1 MSLALYAHALRAAR
15 PRQLARRLTRPV
27 RRRLIPG
34 GASGGPPRPLGVN
47 EALWRSEAFA
57 AAPSAPDGALMEFTL
72 NYGND
77 VLDAARSGE
86 VDRARKL
93 IDGWMDSS
101 PARPDVRWH
110 PYVLSTRV
118 SNWVA
123 AITLEP
129 EIASSRVG
137 ESIRRQLSY
146 LRRNV
151 ENDILGNHVL
161 RNAKALMLGGAAVSD
176 AGSLQHGLRLLRREL
191 PEQVLNDG
199 GHYERS
205 PAYHRLVLRDLL
217 ELSALTPIDEVIGRM
232 QAFAS
237 SSSRPDGAPALFNDG
252 GLDVAPL
259 LDLAVPPD
267 GLSVHAETGYAFLRR
282 GGVWLAFDCG
292 APAPAY
298 LPAHAH
304 ADSLSFQLWVDG
316 RAAVVDPGTST
327 YEPGSVR
334 AWERGTEAHSTLAVD
349 GDHFHVWGSFRSG
362 PLPRVRLVEA
372 DEQVLVG
379 EAVLTS
385 GVRIVRSLRLA
396 PGELLIE
403 DKVSG
408 NGNHDV
414 VSSIPLAPGSGLR
427 VEPLAGDAEL
437 EERWVSERFGEREQA
452 TAAVLR
458 TRATLPWENGWRVTW
473 DATGS

>member
-1 MSLALYAHALRAAR
+1 
-15 PRQLARRLTRPV
+15 
-27 RRRLIPG
+27 
-34 GASGGPPRPLGVN
+34 
-47 EALWRSEAFA
+47 
-57 AAPSAPDGALMEFTL
+57 
-72 NYGND
+72 
-77 VLDAARSGE
+77 
-86 VDRARKL
+86 
-93 IDGWMDSS
+93 
-101 PARPDVRWH
+101 
-110 PYVLSTRV
+110 
-118 SNWVA
+118 
-123 AITLEP
+123 
-129 EIASSRVG
+129 
-137 ESIRRQLSY
+137 
-146 LRRNV
+146 
-151 ENDILGNHVL
+151 
-161 RNAKALMLGGAAVSD
+161 
-176 AGSLQHGLRLLRREL
+176 
-191 PEQVLNDG
+191 
-199 GHYERS
+199 
-205 PAYHRLVLRDLL
+205 
-217 ELSALTPIDEVIGRM
+217 
-232 QAFAS
+232 
-237 SSSRPDGAPALFNDG
+237 
-252 GLDVAPL
+252 
-259 LDLAVPPD
+259 
-267 GLSVHAETGYAFLRR
+267 
-282 GGVWLAFDCG
+282 
-292 APAPAY
+292 
-298 LPAHAH
+298 
-304 ADSLSFQLWVDG
+304 
-316 RAAVVDPGTST
+316 
-327 YEPGSVR
+327 VR